1 MDSPY
6 AMATVEGTM
15 KAYCIGSEQVVKGF
29 ALIGVEGVAPTDEA
43 GVVASVDAALAMSD
57 VGLLLVTDRL
67 AANMHEKLTN
77 WSFEHRQPLILEIPD
92 ENGPLEGRSRVLSL
106 VMESVGLEQT

>member
-1 MDSPY
+1 
-6 AMATVEGTM
+6 M

-29 ALIGVEGVAPTDEA
+29 ALIGVEGVAPADEA
-43 GVVASVDAALAMSD
+43 AVGAAVEAALNTPD

-67 AANMHEKLTN
+67 AAVVHEKLTD
-77 WSFEHRQPLILEIPD
+77 WSFSHRQPLILEIPD
-92 ENGPLEGRSRVLSL
+92 ERGALEGRSRVLSL